1 MHAAILRTF
10 TSRALVRKIPI
21 LCRAVGPV
29 RLQSTYKLPA
39 TGINAAYDEAL
50 KVIETYSNQKAAE
63 AEATAA
69 SLKKA
74 EETGA
79 DADEI
84 NRLKK
89 EWFDLAVEAKINDG
103 EVLWNADQGNYDLTQ
118 PVYRYLKERAW
129 RGRPL
134 EILMQ
139 RILQMFVL
147 PDMLDPR
154 AMDTPEAQLN
164 IVSSENGVIEPGAV
178 VDPASALKAPE
189 IELVSFREDKRLHT
203 LVMLD
208 LDEPCEEQQSFREQF
223 HWIVSNLAFSKDQT
237 KADPSTGS
245 VLLPYIPP
253 HPAHG
258 SPIHRYVVVALEQ
271 SNDGQNRLDSI
282 DVSRDMVM
290 RDFIAEHE
298 LRIVGISFFRSAW
311 NESVDEIY
319 RDVLKQAPP
328 RFGLEIA
335 PRKDVGPDGR
345 KINSYEN
352 Y

>member
-1 MHAAILRTF
+1 MHTTILRAF
-10 TSRALVRKIPI
+10 ASRALVRKGPA
-21 LCRAVGPV
+21 LFRAAGPV
-29 RLQSTYKLPA
+29 RLQSTYKMPA

-50 KVIETYSNQKAAE
+50 KVIETYGKQKSAE

-69 SLKKA
+69 LLKNAQEA
-74 EETGA
+74 EA

-84 NRLKK
+84 SRLKK
-89 EWFDLAVEAKINDG
+89 EWFDLSVEAKINDG
-103 EVLWNADQGNYDLTQ
+103 EVLWNADQGNYDLSQ
-118 PVYRYLKERAW
+118 PVYQYLKECAW

-139 RILQMFVL
+139 RLLQMFVL

-154 AMDTPEAQLN
+154 DVGTPEVQLN
-164 IVSSENGVIEPGAV
+164 IGASGNSVIEPGAII
-178 VDPASALKAPE
+178 DPASARDPLE
-189 IELVSFREDKRLHT
+189 IELVTLREDSRLHT

-223 HWIVSNLAFSKDQT
+223 HWIVTNIAFSKNQV
-237 KADPSTGS
+237 KADLSTGS

-258 SPIHRYVVVALEQ
+258 SPAHRYVVVAFEQ
-271 SNDGQNRLDSI
+271 GNDGQSRFDNA

-290 RDFIAEHE
+290 RDFIATHD
-298 LRIVGISFFRSAW
+298 LRIVGISFFRSSW
-311 NESVDEIY
+311 DESVDDIY

-328 RFGLEIA
+328 RFGNPIK
-335 PRKDVGPDGR
+335 PRTDVGPDGR
-345 KINSYEN
+345 KINSYAN